1 MVVRVRYVF
10 GLARGHAGRDEIR
23 LELPGGSTV
32 FEAMRCL
39 GVSALELHAAVNGES
54 APDGTVL
61 RDGDEVTLIPAIQ
74 GGKGDGLMRIPTL
87 ALAAAL
93 VAGAAADAAAQNR
106 VVVPIL
112 VPRPTSP
119 GPSQQITIQGS
130 PRPAGGATSAP
141 ARGGASVPSASREVR
156 ISTPGGP
163 TTRVT
168 VESVPPTGAGVMGR
182 SPVQGG
188 ASTPSFANETQI
200 TVRQNNGPGTP
211 ETTLDRLRIFSD
223 EAVETPVFIITE

>member
-10 GLARGHAGRDEIR
+10 GLARGHDGRDEIR
-23 LELPGGSTV
+23 LELPGGATV
-32 FEAMRCL
+32 FEALQRL

-74 GGKGDGLMRIPTL
+74 GGKGDGLMRIATF
-87 ALAAAL
+87 ALTAAL
-93 VAGAAADAAAQNR
+93 VAGAAADAAAQSR
-106 VVVPIL
+106 VIVPII

-141 ARGGASVPSASREVR
+141 ARGGASLPSASRETR
-156 ISTPGGP
+156 ITTPGGP

-188 ASTPSFANETQI
+188 ASTPSFANETQV
-200 TVRQNNGPGTP
+200 TVRQNAGPGTP
-211 ETTLDRLRIFSD
+211 ETTNDRFRIFSD
-223 EAVETPVFIITE
+223 EPVETPLIIIAE